1 MAMSESAAPT
11 SAPIYLTIP
20 QNVNSQ
26 SDKDHIEK
34 LFPTK
39 TMKVCS
45 ILQLI
50 CAGTAALTQVI
61 LFVVDQQ
68 RYGSISDVGAG
79 IWTGLFFGIAGGVGL
94 IASQRPSHCS
104 VIAFMVM
111 SIISSLFAIPLI
123 VISGIGLGTSHH
135 ALMVPLFSIQLLTA
149 LFQGIVAVTTAAFSC
164 RVVCCGKRSSNGTVV
179 FSNVVPSQSEQVA
192 VPLTV
197 IAGATAAP
205 TTSLNVNNEKPPKYE
220 EVEDGD
226 QYQRF
231 E

>member
-1 MAMSESAAPT
+1 MSESAAPT

-50 CAGTAALTQVI
+50 CAGTAALTQVRSHQKSLI
-61 LFVVDQQ
+61 LQFIFWNTLISGDFI
-68 RYGSISDVGAG
+68 RCGSTKVWIHIRCWRWNLDRTFLWYCWWSWFDCFTKTLSLLVR
-79 IWTGLFFGIAGGVGL
+79 ITWQIFLQCCWIIFNFN
-94 IASQRPSHCS
+94 R

-123 VISGIGLGTSHH
+123 VISGIGLGTSGYGLSTHESEY
-135 ALMVPLFSIQLLTA
+135 LLCNTNIIEIQCFFCH
-149 LFQGIVAVTTAAFSC
+149 FQI
-164 RVVCCGKRSSNGTVV
+164 
-179 FSNVVPSQSEQVA
+179 
-192 VPLTV
+192 
-197 IAGATAAP
+197 
-205 TTSLNVNNEKPPKYE
+205 
-220 EVEDGD
+220 
-226 QYQRF
+226 
-231 E
+231 